1 MTWSCLDGGLL
12 SHLLGAFWPFR
23 TDGFWRCMGLPWH
36 YKMANQFF
44 SKNTST
50 KSQTWK
56 EGVQKTPLQNHKPGG
71 GGCKKIKTTPLQN
84 HKPGG
89 GCANNHFSHIYILGS
104 PLGSSI
110 SSHTSKINQND
121 RTRILNSFPI
131 NQTSTNFLYKIR
143 AHYKMTGPGVFKFI
157 ANQPNINQF
166 SLQNQGPLQNQR
178 TGPLKYS

>member
-1 MTWSCLDGGLL
+1 MYGPSLALQNGKPVFFKKHLYKITDLERGG
-12 SHLLGAFWPFR
+12 A
-23 TDGFWRCMGLPWH
+23 
-36 YKMANQFF
+36 
-44 SKNTST
+44 KNTST
-50 KSQTWK
+50 KSQT
-56 EGVQKTPLQNHKPGG
+56 GG

-178 TGPLKYS
+178 TGPLKYTQKSLTNNPLQNQYSAKIIFK